1 MATKK
6 DETAPLPAPPNEPTP
21 AQNLNAEESL
31 LGAMLLAPGA
41 IDASI
46 EEVGARDFYRPSHAW
61 IFKAIV
67 DLHQRG
73 EPSDPITVTE
83 ELSRLRKLDQIGG
96 QDRLHELAAIVPAT
110 SNAVHYAR
118 IVHEMATLRRLSALG
133 LEMRKLAAERGAP
146 THELVEKAEQMMFDL
161 SRSQDRRGFA
171 RVGDGLREMIEKL
184 QELGA
189 AGKEI
194 NGVPSGFRVLDNLTS
209 GFQPENLIIL
219 AARPSMGKSAL
230 AMTIAAHVALR
241 VGLPV
246 GLFSLEMS
254 QSELRQRLV
263 CAEGLV
269 ESHKLRT
276 GRLEPEDWKRV
287 LNVSAK
293 IEKAP
298 IFVDDSSTLSVGEL
312 RSKARQL
319 KIKQPDLA
327 LVIVDYLQLMASG
340 PVEFKVGEVS
350 QISRSLKVLAGEIGT
365 PVLALSQLSR
375 SVENRH
381 DHRPVLSD
389 LRESGAIEQDADL
402 VAFVYRDEYY
412 NPESAE
418 EDGTAGVAEIILAK
432 HRNGPTGTV
441 KLGFGKKYARFS
453 DLHGEQ

>member
-1 MATKK
+1 MTERKK
-6 DETAPLPAPPNEPTP
+6 AAAPPANEPVAP
-21 AQNLNAEESL
+21 QNLDAEESV
-31 LGAMLLAPGA
+31 LGACLLAPNA
-41 IDASI
+41 IDVCI
-46 EEVGARDFYRPSHAW
+46 EEVGYRDFYRATHAW

-67 DLHQRG
+67 DLHRRG
-73 EPSDPITVTE
+73 EPSDPITVSE
-83 ELSRLRKLDQIGG
+83 ELARLGKLTEVGG
-96 QDRLHELAAIVPAT
+96 ADRVHELAALVPAT
-110 SNAVHYAR
+110 SNAAHYAR
-118 IVHEMATLRRLSALG
+118 IVHEMATLRRLSTLG
-133 LEMRKLAAERGAP
+133 QEMRKLALERGAP

-171 RVGDGLREMIEKL
+171 RVGDGLLQMIEEL
-184 QELGA
+184 QALGA

-194 NGVPSGFRVLDNLTS
+194 NGVPSGFRALDSLTS

-241 VGLPV
+241 EEMPV
-246 GLFSLEMS
+246 ALFSLEMS
-254 QSELRQRLV
+254 QSELRQRLI

-276 GRLEPEDWKRV
+276 GRLDPDDWKRV

-319 KIKQPDLA
+319 KLKQPDLA

-350 QISRSLKVLAGEIGT
+350 QISRSLKVLAGEIEV

-432 HRNGPTGTV
+432 HRNGPTGTI

-453 DLHGEQ
+453 DLHHEQK